1 MVEATKELSE
11 QVNELMK
18 LTVNMIG
25 VQDFKDMN
33 PEAFRAL
40 QLMLNI
46 TDTANT
52 ILIKQAEAMV
62 NIEKKIDTLLSKKV
76 ES

>member
-11 QVNELMK
+11 QVNELME

-25 VQDFKDMN
+25 VQDFKDTN
-33 PEAFRAL
+33 PEEFRAL

>member
-11 QVNELMK
+11 QVNELME